1 MTHAIITILLW
12 FSAISCGLLAGLY
25 FSFSTFIMRALGRVE
40 APAGMAAMNSVNA
53 VIQRSLFM
61 PLFLGSSLV
70 ALMLVV
76 ISLFQW
82 HQPGSVAAFAGGVI
96 YIGGMFICTMA
107 FNVPLNNALAKVDP
121 ASADGGNV
129 WGHYLRDWT
138 RWNHVRTVAST
149 VAMILFIYVISVR

>member
-40 APAGMAAMNSVNA
+40 APAGIAAMNSVNA

-61 PLFLGSSLV
+61 PLFLGSSLA
-70 ALMLVV
+70 ALMLAV

-121 ASADGGNV
+121 ASADGANV
-129 WGHYLRDWT
+129 WAHYLRDWT

>member
-12 FSAISCGLLAGLY
+12 FSAITCGLLAGLY

-40 APAGMAAMNSVNA
+40 APAGIAAMNSVNA

-61 PLFLGSSLV
+61 PLFLGSSLA
-70 ALMLVV
+70 ALMLAV

-82 HQPGSVAAFAGGVI
+82 HQAGSVAAFAGGVI

-121 ASADGGNV
+121 ASADGANV
-129 WGHYLRDWT
+129 WAHYLRDWT